1 MAGGVNIKMGVTGVA
16 QFKQS
21 ISQAKQNLKT
31 LDAQLKLTET
41 QYKATGDSETYMQQ
55 KTEQLK
61 SKLEEQKAIAAN
73 AEKALQEMAE
83 RGVDKGSKAF
93 QEMIRTL
100 ATAKGD
106 MLNTQ
111 MALDGVAESSE
122 EAGDNVS
129 EMNQQLKR
137 IGDGINYQNV
147 TEGLGTITDGI
158 GSVIRKAWQMGE
170 ELVKA
175 TLGAGSWAD
184 ELMTT
189 AAQYEIT
196 PEELQRMR
204 KTANLIDTDV
214 ETILD
219 AQDKLKKNR
228 EQSGKEFMGALAYL
242 GIDPKGKDDLSLFW
256 EAGEAI
262 KNLGKNQDKV
272 TYAQRIFGK
281 SWRELL
287 PLFTAGREEY
297 EKTNASW
304 NVLEQDQL
312 DNLGKM
318 DDAYQKMQGEWETFK
333 YEMLSAFS
341 GPLTEGMD
349 TITGLFRELNNY
361 LDTPEGQEML
371 KQIGDTIS
379 SLITDLTQINPEEVV
394 GGLKSVIDDITK
406 ALKWISENKDT
417 VVKAMEGILFGWGAL
432 TLTGGALQ
440 VLQLIN
446 GLKGL
451 NGRSPTLPF
460 TTTPT
465 TPTTPT
471 TTPTTQPT
479 TGTNGGIGTGVVVT
493 TTKAAANAASF
504 LTKSGMILP
513 VVGDRFTN
521 ETNTGRALRDGGDVL
536 YGLQQDIEEF
546 TSSVEENA
554 KTFEEDWK
562 NNGLVQG
569 ANSVYNA
576 WLKNGD
582 NTAKFWGGAFNSAIR
597 KLELGFFSE
606 EFIKKGEEALARTE
620 EITEEYKN
628 SEMFNLWDPLNEWLK
643 TPGKTGSTKM
653 DEFADHYMQW
663 FNDELQDPMLD
674 KLSEMMTDEDFD
686 RITDAMS
693 AWKNGGLLY
702 NDEDR
707 ADLLDSMDRML
718 TLVEQE
724 MGIDSGK
731 NGNKEMTD
739 AAKGMKTV
747 PGEVEK
753 AITRSMSGIGITIDG
768 DVLVGYVNNRQAT
781 MIS

>member
-21 ISQAKQNLKT
+21 ISQARQNLKT

-41 QYKATGDSETYMQQ
+41 QYKATGDAETYMQQ

-73 AEKALQEMAE
+73 AEKALQEMAD

-100 ATAKGD
+100 ATARGD

-122 EAGDNVS
+122 DASDGVS

-137 IGDGINYQNV
+137 IGDGVNYQNV
-147 TEGLGTITDGI
+147 TEGLGTITDGMKKVM
-158 GSVIRKAWQMGE
+158 SKAWQMGE
-170 ELVKA
+170 AIVKA

-189 AAQYEIT
+189 AAEYEIT

-214 ETILD
+214 DTILT

-228 EQSGKEFMGALAYL
+228 EQSSKEFMGALAYL
-242 GIDPKGKDDLSLFW
+242 GIDPKFKDDLTLFW

-262 KNLGKNQDKV
+262 KNLGKNEDKV

-287 PLFTAGREEY
+287 PLFNAGREEY

-304 NVLEQDQL
+304 SVVGQEQL
-312 DNLGKM
+312 DNMGKM

-333 YEMLSAFS
+333 NEMLSAFA

-349 TITGLFRELNNY
+349 TITGLFRELNEY
-361 LDTPEGQEML
+361 LDTPEGQAML

-379 SLITDLTQINPEEVV
+379 SLITDLTQLNPEEVV
-394 GGLKSVIDDITK
+394 GGLKSVIDGITG
-406 ALKWISENKDT
+406 ALKWISENKET
-417 VVKAMEGILFGWGAL
+417 VVAALEGILIGWGAL
-432 TLTGGALQ
+432 RLTGGAVQ

-451 NGRSPTLPF
+451 NGSNPTLPYTTP

-471 TTPTTQPT
+471 TGPSVVPTGGGGGAAVAGGAALKTKILAGL
-479 TGTNGGIGTGVVVT
+479 GTAAETAAFLLPAALLVDGIVQD
-493 TTKAAANAASF
+493 ANTIKKF
-504 LTKSGMILP
+504 TKS
-513 VVGDRFTN
+513 
-521 ETNTGRALRDGGDVL
+521 
-536 YGLQQDIEEF
+536 
-546 TSSVEENA
+546 
-554 KTFEEDWK
+554 
-562 NNGLVQG
+562 
-569 ANSVYNA
+569 
-576 WLKNGD
+576 
-582 NTAKFWGGAFNSAIR
+582 
-597 KLELGFFSE
+597 
-606 EFIKKGEEALARTE
+606 GEEALARAE
-620 EITEEYKN
+620 EITEEFRD
-628 SEMFNLWDPLNEWLK
+628 SDMFNLWDPLNEWLR
-643 TPGKTGSTKM
+643 TPGKSGSDKM
-653 DEFADHYMQW
+653 DEFADHYMAW
-663 FNDELQDPMLD
+663 FNDELKDPMLD

-686 RITDAMS
+686 KITDAMS
-693 AWKNGGLLY
+693 AWKNGDMLY
-702 NDEDR
+702 NDAER
-707 ADLLDSMDRML
+707 IDLLDSMDRML

-724 MGIDSGK
+724 MGVGSGK
-731 NGNKEMTD
+731 NGNSEMAD

-747 PGEVEK
+747 PAAVER
-753 AITRSMSGIGITIDG
+753 AVARGMSGIAVTIDG
-768 DVLVGYVNNRQAT
+768 DILVGYVNNRQAT
-781 MIS
+781 MVE